1 MHPDALTINNL
12 MGQAKAKKLLGRAL
26 ANQTMPHAYLF
37 RGPAGVGKK
46 RAARTLAA
54 LCNCL
59 APEHGDACTLCA
71 SCVKFAA
78 NSHPD
83 LLEVEPIKGIIKID
97 QVRELQKGLR
107 FAPHEAKVR
116 FVLLPDVHLTMQRK
130 ETANSLLKT
139 LEEPPTD
146 TILVLTADESGK
158 VLPTI
163 QSRCQVI
170 PFFPLPCDEVA
181 RTLTALDGLEP
192 DAAMALA
199 RLTEGSLGRA
209 RLLHEKG
216 LLAERASIAA
226 TLCHCQAGSPATF
239 GPLLARADAAAARK
253 DDLPDLLTLLGVWFR
268 DLIMHQ
274 MGVTD
279 AQLASP
285 DLAELLPIARTRWSL
300 PMLLRNLE
308 LLRVARRQLGHNC
321 RATLV
326 CEVLFFAML

>member
-1 MHPDALTINNL
+1 MA
-12 MGQAKAKKLLGRAL
+12 
-26 ANQTMPHAYLF
+26 HAYLF

-46 RAARTLAA
+46 RAAHTLAA

-59 APEHGDACTLCA
+59 APRDGDACTVCA

-83 LLEVEPIKGIIKID
+83 LLELAPIKGIIKID
-97 QVRELQKGLR
+97 QVRALQKGLR

-139 LEEPPTD
+139 LEEPPAD

-163 QSRCQVI
+163 LSRCQVI

-181 RTLTALDGLEP
+181 QTLATTDGMDLDTAT
-192 DAAMALA
+192 ALA
-199 RLTEGSLGRA
+199 RVAEGSLGRA
-209 RLLHEKG
+209 RFLHDKG

-226 TLCHCQAGSPATF
+226 TLCRCPAGSPAST
-239 GPLLARADAAAARK
+239 GPILALADQAAARK
-253 DDLPDLLTLLGVWFR
+253 DDLPELLSLLALWFR
-268 DLIMHQ
+268 DLILLR
-274 MGVTD
+274 MGAPDKHLT
-279 AQLASP
+279 SP
-285 DLAELLPIARTRWSL
+285 DLARLLPTAGERWSL
-300 PMLLRNLE
+300 PRLQRNLDLLRA
-308 LLRVARRQLGHNC
+308 ARKQLSHNC
-321 RATLV
+321 RGALV
-326 CEVLFFAML
+326 CEVLFFALL

>member
-1 MHPDALTINNL
+1 MHPDALTIGNL

-26 ANQTMPHAYLF
+26 ANQTMAHAYLF
-37 RGPAGVGKK
+37 RGPTGVGKK
-46 RAARTLAA
+46 RAARNLAA

-59 APEHGDACTLCA
+59 APEHGDACAVCA

-83 LLEVEPIKGIIKID
+83 LLEVEPVKGVIKID
-97 QVRELQKGLR
+97 QVRDLQKALR

-139 LEEPPTD
+139 LEEPPAD

-163 QSRCQVI
+163 LSRCQVI
-170 PFFPLPCDEVA
+170 PFFPLPYDEVA
-181 RTLTALDGLEP
+181 STLVAADGMDLDE
-192 DAAMALA
+192 ATALA
-199 RLTEGSLGRA
+199 RLAEGSLGRA
-209 RLLHEKG
+209 RLLHDKG

-226 TLCHCQAGSPATF
+226 TLCRCPAGSLASI
-239 GPLLARADAAAARK
+239 GPILAMADQAAARK
-253 DDLPDLLTLLGVWFR
+253 DDLPELLALLAIWFR
-268 DLIMHQ
+268 DLILHQ
-274 MGVTD
+274 MG
-279 AQLASP
+279 APGAHLASP
-285 DLAELLPIARTRWSL
+285 DLAALLHAADARWSL
-300 PMLLRNLE
+300 PRLLRNLE
-308 LLRVARRQLGHNC
+308 LIAAARRQLARNC

-326 CEVLFFAML
+326 CEVLFFALL